1 MILGL
6 FSNIWYIFWKCTLAL
21 RNGKGP
27 CDSWREGF
35 SLQLKK
41 LPDFGYRCVM
51 FLLEHKISNF
61 AWLTRLDCGYY
72 GKSFTVYLDPI
83 KKVPGKGI
91 QKNSWHDGLNV
102 STKIW

>member
-1 MILGL
+1 
-6 FSNIWYIFWKCTLAL
+6 
-21 RNGKGP
+21 
-27 CDSWREGF
+27 
-35 SLQLKK
+35 
-41 LPDFGYRCVM
+41 M

-91 QKNSWHDGLNV
+91 QKNFWHDGLNV